1 MKVVDFIE
9 RSQRDTVGKILRG
22 DQSRAMVG
30 GLWERP
36 PQMLASAR
44 ASPGPD
50 GPDRK
55 QAKPRQL
62 ELVLDVRIPRVTIG
76 GRLGDTAPHFR

>member
-9 RSQRDTVGKILRG
+9 RSQRDTVEKLLRG

-36 PQMLASAR
+36 PQMLASAKVR
-44 ASPGPD
+44 PRPD
-50 GPDRK
+50 DPDRK
-55 QAKPRQL
+55 RAEPREL
-62 ELVLDVRIPRVTIG
+62 KLVLDVRIPRVTICG
-76 GRLGDTAPHFR
+76 CFGDAQHHFR